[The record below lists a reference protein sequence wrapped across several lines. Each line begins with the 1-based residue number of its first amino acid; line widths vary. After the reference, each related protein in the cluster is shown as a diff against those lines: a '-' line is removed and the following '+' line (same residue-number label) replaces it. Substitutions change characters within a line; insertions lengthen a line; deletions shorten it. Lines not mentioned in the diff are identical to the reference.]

1 MFMESGE
8 FYWNTGMFLANARHL
23 LDSFR
28 ALLPPVLRNFDNDC
42 CPNGYNFEEE
52 NRYIHEN
59 FPSYP
64 NLSIDYG
71 ILEKSPDVCV
81 MCCDFGWADL
91 GTWHS
96 IYEARQKGDGDN
108 VVVDTDVV
116 LDNARDN
123 VIKLPKGRL
132 AVLSGLEGFIVAEE
146 GNVLLICKKEDSS
159 SNIRR
164 LINEI
169 QLKKGNE
176 FI

>member
-1 MFMESGE
+1 MLTMGVKPTRPEPGYGYIQMGERVTDGVYHVKSFTEKPERDFARMFMESGE

-64 NLSIDYG
+64 NLSVDYG

-81 MCCDFGWADL
+81 MC
-91 GTWHS
+91 
-96 IYEARQKGDGDN
+96 
-108 VVVDTDVV
+108 
-116 LDNARDN
+116 
-123 VIKLPKGRL
+123 
-132 AVLSGLEGFIVAEE
+132 
-146 GNVLLICKKEDSS
+146 
-159 SNIRR
+159 
-164 LINEI
+164 
-169 QLKKGNE
+169 
-176 FI
+176 